1 MMSLARTATTTLLVL
16 SLVWP
21 AAALALRI
29 NTNDIGTPV
38 EPKHPAQPA
47 GFEAANGWT
56 VYWAT
61 RCEQAAAL
69 NVMWSERC
77 PDRQIKLVS
86 RKMLETMARGPNSS
100 VNYMPEPFQAG
111 YLTFTKQG
119 LLGQVTLRYDSE
131 DHASLLEQLA
141 ARYAEAGTPLSGPD
155 RAAYPGD
162 ADAGWIVGDVEI
174 SLRRQVDRYRQGIM
188 TLTYLP
194 LAEGLARSR

>member
-1 MMSLARTATTTLLVL
+1 MMPLARTATTALLVL

-21 AAALALRI
+21 ATTLALRI

-47 GFEAANGWT
+47 GFEAGNGWT

-61 RCEQAAAL
+61 SCEQAAAL

-77 PDRQIKLVS
+77 KERLIKLVS
-86 RKMLETMARGPNSS
+86 RKMLEAMARNPNSG
-100 VNYMPEPFQAG
+100 VNYLPEPFQAG
-111 YLTFTKQG
+111 YLRFTRQG
-119 LLGQVTLRYDSE
+119 LLGQVILRYDSA
-131 DHASLLEQLA
+131 DHDKLREQLA

-155 RAAYPGD
+155 RAAYPGV

-174 SLRRQVDRYRQGIM
+174 SLRQQVEAYRQGLM

-194 LAEGLARSR
+194 LADGLAQSR